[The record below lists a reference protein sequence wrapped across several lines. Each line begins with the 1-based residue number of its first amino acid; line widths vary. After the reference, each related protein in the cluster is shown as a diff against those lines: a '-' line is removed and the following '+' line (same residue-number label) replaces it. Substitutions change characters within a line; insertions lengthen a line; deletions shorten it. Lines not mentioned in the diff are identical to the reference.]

1 MTHNQDFLQTVW
13 AVQIMIN
20 ANYPRKHLNGVIRK
34 LEVFQNYASVTLS
47 CKKY

>member
-20 ANYPRKHLNGVIRK
+20 ANYSRKHLNGVIRK
-34 LEVFQNYASVTLS
+34 LEVLQNYASVTLS